1 MGRWFSNRGWNRNLL
16 VQLSGGPVDYQID
29 VYVVA
34 RFQFFYSPGAANWTV
49 PEAESWKRRFAD
61 LAYETWSEQWRLDSD
76 ISCDP
81 IDVDRAT
88 SDLPTA
94 RVRVHAVD
102 EQSPSVALPSG
113 QRMYALS
120 VYRRA
125 PGEAAQRQHAD
136 GMLAS
141 SGTVGAA
148 TDGDL
153 PSGTSQASLYEDSL
167 ELGPAS
173 SIDGNRQIV
182 AMHEF
187 GHMLGLMHPNDMRED
202 CEMDRSAT
210 ICYGQAYSPESA
222 SIMGRG
228 QEVRRDDYRVF
239 EHIISRLVIEVPASG
254 LTGMLGLSTH
264 RLYWF
269 VEGSASVWCDGHYEL
284 SASLGTRSTFTR
296 GMARR
301 PGPTGVA

>member
-1 MGRWFSNRGWNRNLL
+1 MGRWYSNLGWNRNLL
-16 VQLSGGPVDYQID
+16 VQLSGGPVNYQID

-34 RFQFFYSPGAANWTV
+34 RFQFYYSPGASNWTA
-49 PEAESWKRRFAD
+49 PEIESWKRRFAN
-61 LAYETWSEQWRLDSD
+61 LAYQTWSEQWRLQSD

-81 IDVDRAT
+81 IDVDRSLSTQPA
-88 SDLPTA
+88 A

-102 EQSPSVALPSG
+102 EQAPSVALPPG
-113 QRMYALS
+113 QRMYAIS

-125 PGEAAQRQHAD
+125 PGESVARQHAD

-141 SGTVGAA
+141 GGTVGAA
-148 TDGDL
+148 ADSAL
-153 PSGTSQASLYEDSL
+153 PSGTAEALLYEDSL

-173 SIDGNRQIV
+173 SIDGNRQVV

-202 CEMDRSAT
+202 CQMDRSAPV
-210 ICYGQAYSPESA
+210 CYGQAYSPESA

-239 EHIISRLVIEVPASG
+239 EHIISRLVVEVPATG
-254 LTGMLGLSTH
+254 LLGGMGLSSES
-264 RLYWF
+264 LQWF
-269 VEGSASVWCDGHYEL
+269 VEGSTSVWCEGHYEL
-284 SASLGTRSTFTR
+284 SASLGRRSTFTR
-296 GMARR
+296 GVARR
-301 PGPTGVA
+301 RGPTGVA

>member
-1 MGRWFSNRGWNRNLL
+1 MGRWFSNQGWNRNLL
-16 VQLSGGPVDYQID
+16 VQLSGGPVSYQMD

-34 RFQFFYSPGAANWTV
+34 RFQFFYSEGAANWTV
-49 PEAESWKRRFAD
+49 PEADAWKRRFAN
-61 LAYETWSEQWRLDSD
+61 LVYETWSEQWRLDSD

-88 SDLPTA
+88 TALPTT

-102 EQSPSVALPSG
+102 EQAPSVSLPSR
-113 QRMYALS
+113 QRIYALK

-125 PGEAAQRQHAD
+125 PGESSARQHAD
-136 GMLAS
+136 GMLPSPA
-141 SGTVGAA
+141 TVGAA
-148 TDGDL
+148 AGGEL
-153 PSGTSQASLYEDSL
+153 PSGASTVELYEDSL
-167 ELGPAS
+167 ELGPS
-173 SIDGNRQIV
+173 STEDGNRQVV

-187 GHMLGLMHPNDMRED
+187 GHLLGLMHPNDMRED
-202 CEMDRSAT
+202 CEMDRSAS

-239 EHIISRLVIEVPASG
+239 EHIISRLVVEVPSSG
-254 LTGMLGLSTH
+254 LGGMLGLSTH

-269 VEGSASVWCDGHYEL
+269 VEGSTSVWCDGHYEL
-284 SASLGTRSTFTR
+284 SSSLGTRSHFTR
-296 GMARR
+296 GHARR